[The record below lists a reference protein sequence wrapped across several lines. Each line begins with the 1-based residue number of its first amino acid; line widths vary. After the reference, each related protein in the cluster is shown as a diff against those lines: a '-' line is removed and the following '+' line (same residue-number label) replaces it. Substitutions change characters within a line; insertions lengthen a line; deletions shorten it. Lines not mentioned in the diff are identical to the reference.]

1 MESFQQLELTKKRHS
16 KQTTHKTRSRRIS
29 QRRKQRLI
37 KKESGKSYRTNIG
50 FGRINRTTQYCLQNF
65 GLCSNPDNSIN
76 KNFKT
81 ALQTIPSHTWLQPRN
96 LTFHNLCKQQK
107 LPLGTKELL
116 GLNLKFCISSN
127 KITNDINK
135 TVLLMA
141 KTIRTKHFLSENGI
155 IDNNSYEKQIYIKN
169 PTWNPPPAP
178 LPIENKITE
187 FEKYLKSYHQHLT
200 QKFKRNKLS
209 NLTPLQS
216 KALITLKHNKNITI
230 KPTDKN
236 LGPAVLDTK
245 QYIGQILQE
254 HLLTPSYKQLSHQE
268 ALNTMETTKTTLKK
282 LIQSNLQLLSK
293 PELTFFERSLR
304 SFHRLPIFYGLPKVH
319 KEPLSLRPV
328 VSTSGSLLAIF
339 STWLD
344 YKMKDLIP
352 LVKSYI
358 KNSFELIEELQSLN
372 IPNNALFFSADAV
385 SMYTNIDTETGI
397 NAIKSFIQT
406 NRDKIPDNFPS
417 NLFIHILDLIM
428 RNNIFSFADTY
439 WLQLAGTAM
448 GTPVACA
455 YATVT
460 FGHYENTTILPN
472 FSEQLFYYKRYIDDI
487 IGIWIPPEQNQ
498 LATWNR
504 FKETLND
511 WGHLQWKSEEPSKK
525 TVFLDLELELQNSTV
540 ITKTFQKKM
549 NLYLYIPPMSAHPPS
564 CLKGLVT
571 GEL

>member
-1 MESFQQLELTKKRHS
+1 
-16 KQTTHKTRSRRIS
+16 
-29 QRRKQRLI
+29 
-37 KKESGKSYRTNIG
+37 
-50 FGRINRTTQYCLQNF
+50 
-65 GLCSNPDNSIN
+65 
-76 KNFKT
+76 
-81 ALQTIPSHTWLQPRN
+81 
-96 LTFHNLCKQQK
+96 
-107 LPLGTKELL
+107 
-116 GLNLKFCISSN
+116 
-127 KITNDINK
+127 
-135 TVLLMA
+135 MA

-200 QKFKRNKLS
+200 QKFKRNKLT